1 MSWVVQALLQPE
13 KSRAC
18 ELVLTNVGH
27 GGRNWQQRRDAS
39 SAFVNLIKTHVII
52 LFGSE

>member
-27 GGRNWQQRRDAS
+27 GGRNWQQRRDA
-39 SAFVNLIKTHVII
+39 LIGFRQLNKDSRNNIVWQ
-52 LFGSE
+52 